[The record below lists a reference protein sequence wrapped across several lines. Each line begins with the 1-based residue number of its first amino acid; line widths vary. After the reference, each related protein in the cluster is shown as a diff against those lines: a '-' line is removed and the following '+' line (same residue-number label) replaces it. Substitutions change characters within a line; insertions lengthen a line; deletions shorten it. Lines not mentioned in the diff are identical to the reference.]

1 MWRTCGGPPFWR
13 AGVARWARRSASW
26 RSWTRAE
33 DDEDHE
39 VSSEVAEARR
49 LLDLLIAEYDEALD
63 LRAEI
68 VAASSRAETIVLWAQ
83 EHEVDLIVLATQ
95 GHVGFRRLVL
105 GSVAD
110 GVLRRST
117 VPVLAFPPES
127 PDDED

>member
-1 MWRTCGGPPFWR
+1 MI
-13 AGVARWARRSASW
+13 
-26 RSWTRAE
+26 
-33 DDEDHE
+33 DDAN
-39 VSSEVAEARR
+39 AEARR

-83 EHEVDLIVLATQ
+83 KHGVDLIVLATQ
-95 GHVGFRRLVL
+95 GHVGFQRLVL